1 VGEPDA
7 RDVPWS
13 TIERLALEGGL
24 FPPRYQPQ
32 SEDELADLLRRAVDR
47 LPDDAGADR
56 ELLQFWLE
64 RYTHGGGVQVWSGC
78 SCKEHPPTLRLRSRV
93 SVGWQEYGD
102 PLPGEAGLSWGPGT
116 SAALDLGAD
125 LEAGHW
131 WLGATGRV
139 AGRVLSGGT
148 TPAPDDLLAWPDWH
162 VATGRAD
169 VRRARLDGGGWR
181 LDMPRAAAGVR
192 LGNWALTAGWAPRR
206 VGPGLSGGLTL
217 DRGGSTFPAVTA
229 RRTRP
234 FRWTG
239 FMKWLAPDDLLM
251 RVGYLSSQDIRYHN
265 ESGLTIKHD
274 HPWFFEWLIGWEPV
288 SWLRVAATH
297 TAMAAAEEGT
307 LWPDLMAINFPII
320 GTTWLEQEVG
330 PATDRLF
337 AVQFEGRWRDAPWPL
352 LPSRAGRVWW
362 EYGGTDFLP
371 SGPAGVVPQI
381 SAPASVVGIALY
393 DPAWDLS
400 GEYAELRHDK
410 VLWYSNSSFPEG
422 YSHERW
428 LMGHALGGSGESITG
443 TLRVRPSGLKVEF
456 GLEVAHKS
464 WDMPPRTPGSGE
476 RRQVTLV
483 LRRLPGGDGKQ
494 PRLGTLNLSWFRED
508 VRGRRGDE
516 ARGEG
521 WRVWA
526 TVGMP

>member
-1 VGEPDA
+1 
-7 RDVPWS
+7 
-13 TIERLALEGGL
+13 
-24 FPPRYQPQ
+24 
-32 SEDELADLLRRAVDR
+32 
-47 LPDDAGADR
+47 
-56 ELLQFWLE
+56 
-64 RYTHGGGVQVWSGC
+64 
-78 SCKEHPPTLRLRSRV
+78 
-93 SVGWQEYGD
+93 
-102 PLPGEAGLSWGPGT
+102 
-116 SAALDLGAD
+116 
-125 LEAGHW
+125 
-131 WLGATGRV
+131 
-139 AGRVLSGGT
+139 
-148 TPAPDDLLAWPDWH
+148 
-162 VATGRAD
+162 
-169 VRRARLDGGGWR
+169 
-181 LDMPRAAAGVR
+181 M
-192 LGNWALTAGWAPRR
+192 
-206 VGPGLSGGLTL
+206 
-217 DRGGSTFPAVTA
+217 
-229 RRTRP
+229 
-234 FRWTG
+234 
-239 FMKWLAPDDLLM
+239 
-251 RVGYLSSQDIRYHN
+251 
-265 ESGLTIKHD
+265 
-274 HPWFFEWLIGWEPV
+274 
-288 SWLRVAATH
+288 RVAATH